1 MIRLI
6 LLYCLPLLASA
17 ATPHVPEIPPAVV
30 AEKAEF
36 SPLEE
41 PADSCPLCTPAERNQ
56 LRIKEAERMA
66 KSLNSLVAE
75 LEQLMRYPEVSN
87 LLLSEKADG
96 DVLHQ
101 INRILGYMRQQQR
114 QVAVSK
120 SAPAVTTVDNTG
132 VAHGRPSLAGLR
144 PVFAQPADL
153 DRGINAN
160 VILRSHRD
168 DVILNI
174 GEQLTHNN
182 VRYIL
187 YSVRLKDGAPE
198 IVLQDSAGRK
208 QVLPWQ

>member
-1 MIRLI
+1 MIRLV
-6 LLYCLPLLASA
+6 LLSCLPLLASA
-17 ATPHVPEIPPAVV
+17 TTPQEPEIPPAVV
-30 AEKAEF
+30 SEKTEI
-36 SPLEE
+36 SPTEE
-41 PADSCPLCTPAERNQ
+41 PADSCPLCTPAERDQ
-56 LRIKEAERMA
+56 LRIKEAERLA

-75 LEQLMRYPEVSN
+75 LEQLVRYPEVSS
-87 LLLSEKADG
+87 LLLSEAADG

-101 INRILGYMRQQQR
+101 INRILGYMRQQQIPGE
-114 QVAVSK
+114 VIKA
-120 SAPAVTTVDNTG
+120 APAVTTVDKTAA
-132 VAHGRPSLAGLR
+132 AHGRQSLAGLR
-144 PVFAQPADL
+144 PVFAQPADP

-187 YSVRLKDGAPE
+187 FSVSLKDGVPE
-198 IVLQDSAGRK
+198 IVLQDSAGRR

>member
-17 ATPHVPEIPPAVV
+17 ATEHKPEIPPAAV
-30 AEKAEF
+30 AEAAE
-36 SPLEE
+36 SASIEE
-41 PADSCPLCTPAERNQ
+41 PVDSCPLCTPAERDQ
-56 LRIKEAERMA
+56 LRIKEAERLA

-75 LEQLMRYPEVSN
+75 LEQLVRYPEVSN
-87 LLLSEKADG
+87 LLLSDTTDG

-114 QVAVSK
+114 PVAVSK
-120 SAPAVTTVDNTG
+120 AALAATTADKTAVAPGKQA
-132 VAHGRPSLAGLR
+132 LAGLR
-144 PVFAQPADL
+144 PVFAQPADAG
-153 DRGINAN
+153 RGINAN

-174 GEQLTHNN
+174 GEQLSHNN
-182 VRYIL
+182 VRYTL
-187 YSVRLKDGAPE
+187 YAVRLKDGAPE